1 MSPSPAHR
9 DQPSPGLRARLAQSL
24 PLRLGLV
31 GCIAASVYAITAGPM
46 LLQPSPHFHFVDLA
60 WNLLHGKLDTD
71 TPRRWAHQ
79 PVSPD
84 DPPGYQAAVDRHLL
98 GKDGKNLGWND
109 WASYRVLTLKGGQQ
123 VKGVFPWKDVTGPRS
138 KEFHTLTGQWMI
150 IDPVNELKTGC
161 NPKRPAERCD
171 EVVHQ
176 VSFPP
181 LPAVLLMPLVKLW
194 GFNTNDVLVTLLFAV
209 ASVVLFLLWIERLA
223 RQRLIATSP
232 GDRLWLAALFAFGT
246 VSWYCSVRGQV
257 WFTALAMGLTLHLLA
272 VYFGQGARRPFWA
285 GLFLGL
291 GVATRTPLLFASIF
305 VPLEALFPDGRL
317 CLLGGPAVVRRAV
330 TNVLWFALPMAIIGA
345 GLAWF
350 NWVRWENPLEF
361 GHLYLLEGTRVPTRE
376 HGLFNSLFLNG
387 NLSAAITNMPRVF
400 WSEPYVA
407 VTRHGLGLLAS
418 TPALLAMFGAK
429 RLPESLAVDADLE
442 RQRTGLH
449 RNLLITLAAVM
460 VPGLLYQND
469 GWQQFAYRF
478 SMDFLPL
485 LLGVFALRVQRLS
498 LLTKALIVIAVVVQG
513 FGAITFGRAEQFYY
527 D

>member
-1 MSPSPAHR
+1 MSFRRKIAT
-9 DQPSPGLRARLAQSL
+9 SL
-24 PLRLGLV
+24 PLRLTLV
-31 GCIAASVYAITAGPM
+31 GLAALITYAVSSGAM
-46 LLQPSPHFHFVDLA
+46 LLQPSPHFHFIDLS

-71 TPRRWAHQ
+71 TPRRWANQ
-79 PVSPD
+79 PAKAE
-84 DPPGYQAAVDRHLL
+84 DPPGYQAAIDWHLL

-109 WASYRVLTLKGGQQ
+109 WASYRVLTLKGGQV

-138 KEFHTLTGQWMI
+138 KEFHTLTGQWMV
-150 IDPVNELKTGC
+150 IDAANELKTGC
-161 NPKRPAERCD
+161 GKERPNERCD

-181 LPAVLLMPLVKLW
+181 LPAIILMPLVKIW
-194 GFNTNDVLVTLLFAV
+194 GFNTNDVLITLLFAV
-209 ASVVLFLLWIERLA
+209 ASVVLFALWLERLA

-246 VSWYCSVRGQV
+246 VTWYCSIRGQV
-257 WFTALAMGLTLHLLA
+257 WFTALVMGLTLHLFA
-272 VYFGQGARRPFWA
+272 VWFGQGARRPFVA
-285 GLFLGL
+285 GLMLGL

-305 VPLEALFPDGRL
+305 VPLEALFPDGRP
-317 CLLGGPAVVRRAV
+317 CWSGGRAVVGRAIA
-330 TNVLWFALPMAIIGA
+330 NVLWFALPMAIVGA

-376 HGLFNSLFLNG
+376 HGLFNSVFLNG
-387 NLSAAITNMPRVF
+387 NLSAAITNMPRF
-400 WSEPYVA
+400 AFGDPYIL

-418 TPALLAMFGAK
+418 TPALLAMFGTK
-429 RLPESLAVDADLE
+429 RLPDEMAVDPDLQS
-442 RQRTGLH
+442 QRKGLH
-449 RNLLITLAAVM
+449 RNLLLTLAAVM

-485 LLGVFALRVQRLS
+485 LMGVFALRVQRLS
-498 LLTKALIVIAVVVQG
+498 PMTKALIVIAIVVQG